1 MSVHPSVCQS
11 VSPSEIKTPLI
22 SDIRLIIYLISQISK
37 ISDLSEFWSLIFQN
51 SDLSDLLRTLIC
63 QNSQISDLSY
73 FWYFRSLILMISDIY
88 ELWSILSL
96 INLFFDV
103 SDQKPLSLSESV
115 LSTIKPID
123 HRAYQPLSLM
133 SIEPIDHRAYWPS
146 ILLTIKPMDHWVY
159 RSSSLSAS
167 GLLSRLLSLSACI
180 PATQK
185 LWKTHFSHL
194 AMV

>member
-1 MSVHPSVCQS
+1 MLALIAHLSKFYIFFSRESDSRIANVCQ
-11 VSPSEIKTPLI
+11 SEIKTPLI

-123 HRAYQPLSLM
+123 HWAYQPLSLM

-146 ILLTIKPMDHWVY
+146 SLSTIEPIDL
-159 RSSSLSAS
+159 SSSF
-167 GLLSRLLSLSACI
+167 
-180 PATQK
+180 ATFK
-185 LWKTHFSHL
+185 PFSFQI
-194 AMV
+194 ARIYTAYVMQY